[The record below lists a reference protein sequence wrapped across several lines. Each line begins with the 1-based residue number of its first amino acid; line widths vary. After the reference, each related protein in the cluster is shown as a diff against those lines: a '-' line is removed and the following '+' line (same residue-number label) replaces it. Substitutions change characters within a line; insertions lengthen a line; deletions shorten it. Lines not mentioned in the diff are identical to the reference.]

1 MKATTSKGTRKF
13 NGSWEGAQRVN
24 KMPGSR
30 AEMERGKQQE
40 DCTCW

>member
-24 KMPGSR
+24 KIPGSR

-40 DCTCW
+40 DCT